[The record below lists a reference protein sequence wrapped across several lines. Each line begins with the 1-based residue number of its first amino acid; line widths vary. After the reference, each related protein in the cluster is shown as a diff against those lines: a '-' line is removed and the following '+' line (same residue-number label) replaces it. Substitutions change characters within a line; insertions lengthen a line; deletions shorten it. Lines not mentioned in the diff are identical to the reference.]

1 MSEIVAMIT
10 WFLYWMKVAN
20 EWDIYLDCVAVK
32 LKMNVNWCGV
42 LYAGGIVLVAVI
54 VVKAC
59 KHV

>member
-10 WFLYWMKVAN
+10 WFLYWLKVAN

-32 LKMNVNWCGV
+32 LCGV